1 MRNYG
6 RNLTI
11 TGLLIR
17 GVIAI
22 VLIVVGILLF
32 RSIFTIVATLLTM
45 AIIGLGIYF
54 IFRWFDSRTR
64 Y

>member
-11 TGLLIR
+11 TGLIIR

-22 VLIVVGILLF
+22 ILIILGILLF
-32 RSIFTIVATLLTM
+32 RSIFTIVATLLTVG
-45 AIIGLGIYF
+45 IIGFGIYF
-54 IFRWFDSRTR
+54 ILRWIDSRSR
-64 Y
+64 F